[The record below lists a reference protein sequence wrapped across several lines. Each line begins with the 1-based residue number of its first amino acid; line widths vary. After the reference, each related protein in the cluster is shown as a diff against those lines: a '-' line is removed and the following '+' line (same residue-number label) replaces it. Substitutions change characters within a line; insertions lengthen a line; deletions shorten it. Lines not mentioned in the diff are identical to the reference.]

1 MLYICIPSH
10 NEAPTVGLLLWKIRQ
25 TLQVFPREYELLV
38 VDDGS
43 TDATAEIL
51 EPYTTALPLT
61 VVRHTERQGYARSVE
76 ELLRLALERTD
87 RPKRDTAI
95 LLQADFTSGPEWL
108 PDMIKRIES
117 GADVVVGQ
125 AALAGE
131 PRLGARMVR
140 RYASWLLRGVRVPGV
155 RDIVSGFTAFRLAAL
170 RSALRAQD
178 GPLLTTDGWAANAEL
193 IARVSRQARR
203 VETVAVVE
211 RHDLRQRASRIDPWP
226 LAKELWRQGGRL
238 RIRAGRTTE
247 SRRGSAS
254 REDSDQELEEVQR

>member
-25 TLQVFPREYELLV
+25 TLQLFPREYELLV

-61 VVRHTERQGYARSVE
+61 VVRHAERQGYARSVE
-76 ELLRLALERTD
+76 ELLRLAVERTD
-87 RPKRDTAI
+87 RPKRDAAI
-95 LLQADFTSGPEWL
+95 LLQADFTHGPEWL
-108 PDMIKRIES
+108 PDVIKRIES

-125 AALAGE
+125 ASLAGE
-131 PRLGARMVR
+131 PRLGARLVR

-155 RDIVSGFTAFRLAAL
+155 RDIVSGFAAFRLAAL

-178 GPLLTTDGWAANAEL
+178 GPLLTTEGWAANAEL

-226 LAKELWRQGGRL
+226 LAKDLWRQGGQL
-238 RIRAGRTTE
+238 RIGGRITE
-247 SRRGSAS
+247 SRRGSAP